1 MGIHVERL
9 FNSYLGKIFLSII
22 LGLGISGLFHKV
34 CDDGEDCLIIK
45 GPNEKKIKNTVYK
58 YNNKCYQYEKKI
70 LECNQD
76 KPIYDFSQK
85 K

>member
-45 GPNEKKIKNTVYK
+45 GPNEKKLRIQYINITINVINMKNK
-58 YNNKCYQYEKKI
+58 Y
-70 LECNQD
+70 
-76 KPIYDFSQK
+76 
-85 K
+85 